1 MFMAI
6 LLGTVFG
13 FLSAVPIAGPI
24 AAFIFSQG
32 MKGRYAQARW
42 VALGASLVEGAYTF
56 LAFWGFNQLLTRF
69 SFIFVVSNAVAA
81 VILAGLGIYFLR
93 SKKMREPVP
102 LASQTEEVSRSSRA
116 FFIGVGVSAIN
127 PSLIATW
134 AATITT
140 LYSMNLF
147 EFSNRNAAFFSVG
160 VIVGI
165 FAWFNLSLRIIAK
178 HRGRFKVSMLD
189 LMLKIVGGSLLAVS
203 AWMFFRL
210 VKQLS

>member
-24 AAFIFSQG
+24 AAFVFSQG

-42 VALGASLVEGAYTF
+42 IALGASLVEGAYTF

-69 SFIFVVSNAVAA
+69 AFIFIVSNAVAA
-81 VILAGLGIYFLR
+81 VILAGLGVYFLR
-93 SKKMREPVP
+93 SKKMRVPVP
-102 LASQTEEVSRSSRA
+102 LLNKTEEVKRSSRA
-116 FFIGVGVSAIN
+116 FLIGVGISAIN

-134 AATITT
+134 AATVTT

-147 EFSNRNAAFFSVG
+147 EFSNRNAAFFSIG

-165 FAWFNLSLRIIAK
+165 FTWFNLSLQIIAK
-178 HRGRFKVSMLD
+178 HRDRFKVSMLD
-189 LMLKIVGGSLLAVS
+189 LMLKIVGWSLLAVS
-203 AWMFFRL
+203 VWMLYRL
-210 VKQLS
+210 VKQLT